1 MLELLQQHTISV
13 YELDLHNFV
22 KKRIKARQLLS
33 ADRFDLYAKLFY
45 IKNRERDTAM
55 ARQVYVDHILA
66 FNPDGKEPGRSDKDG
81 VDDFIQVFDALIDH
95 FETHDFDENI
105 SLIPVDGNHVPLDGS
120 HRVAALAYYDKEV
133 DVLYFP
139 DVESKSTFDYRYFIN
154 RGISVKIADTIALE
168 TLVYTSNLHLA
179 CLWPKMGNANEK
191 KFALNYLDS
200 QFSIYYSKSMSIS
213 LEGLTKFIY
222 ESYKHQDWVGDASN
236 NFKGARSKALSCY
249 ASNGLVHFVLFQAD
263 GLDTVVNTK
272 EAIRNHYQLDKHAL
286 HITDDDQETEDL
298 MKLVF
303 TEEAMQFQNTSNQL
317 KDKFKEAIT
326 IFKNVHWLNFKV
338 KVAATLT
345 KLKLR

>member
-1 MLELLQQHTISV
+1 MLDLLQKHTVSI
-13 YELDLHNFV
+13 YELDQHTFI
-22 KKRIKARQLLS
+22 KKRMKARELLS
-33 ADRFDLYAKLFY
+33 AERFDLFAKLFY
-45 IKNRERDTAM
+45 IKNRELDKAK
-55 ARQVYVDHILA
+55 ASKVYVDHILA
-66 FNPDGKEPGRSDKDG
+66 FNPDGKEPGRSDKES
-81 VDDFIQVFDALIDH
+81 VQDFIQVFDELIDH
-95 FETHDFDENI
+95 FKEHEFDNTI
-105 SLIPVDGNHVPLDGS
+105 SLIPVDSNYVHLDGS

-139 DVESKSTFDYRYFIN
+139 DVESKSTFDYSYFIK
-154 RGISVKIADTIALE
+154 RGLSVKIADTIALE

-179 CLWPKMGNANEK
+179 CLWPKMGNLNEK
-191 KFALNYLDS
+191 KFALNYLDT
-200 QFSIYYSKSMSIS
+200 QFSVYYSKSMSMP
-213 LEGLTKFIY
+213 LESLTKFIY

-263 GLDTVVNTK
+263 GLDDVVNTK

-303 TEEAMQFQNTSNQL
+303 TEEAKQFQNTSNQL

-338 KVAATLT
+338 KVAATLN
-345 KLKLR
+345 KLKSR